1 MNSVT
6 NSIDVTLVKPYSIG
20 FWSLV

>member
-6 NSIDVTLVKPYSIG
+6 NSIVLREDV
-20 FWSLV
+20 